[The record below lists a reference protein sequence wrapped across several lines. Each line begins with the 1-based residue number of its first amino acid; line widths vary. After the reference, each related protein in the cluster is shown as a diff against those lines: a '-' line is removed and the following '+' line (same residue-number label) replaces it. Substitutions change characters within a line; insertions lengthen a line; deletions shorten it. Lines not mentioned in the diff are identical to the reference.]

1 MYSDIESYEFLPM
14 SDEHQSTKR
23 TRLDN
28 FNSTMSSFPASS
40 SGALFETSKQVS
52 KNYVPAEIRKDL
64 FFPSHKPI
72 NDKPIGDLH
81 NETKKPIKKLVIRT
95 LKVQPKLPDNFEE
108 ITWAKL
114 QAAIRAIHN
123 YQPVNDSLE
132 ELYKACENL
141 CLHKMAD
148 RLYSRLQE
156 ECESHLVKE
165 KEKLDCDNSDDEA
178 FLQVVD
184 RCWQAHCEQM

>member
-1 MYSDIESYEFLPM
+1 MPKRPTSPIVSSMASRQSTFDSFTQPITVIEHSG
-14 SDEHQSTKR
+14 DEHQSTKR
-23 TRLDN
+23 TRLDI
-28 FNSTMSSFPASS
+28 
-40 SGALFETSKQVS
+40 G
-52 KNYVPAEIRKDL
+52 KDL
-64 FFPSHKPI
+64 IFPSHKPI
-72 NDKPIGDLH
+72 TEKPIGEPH
-81 NETKKPIKKLVIRT
+81 NETKIPIKKLVIRT
-95 LKVQPKLPDNFEE
+95 LKDKPKLPDNFEE
-108 ITWAKL
+108 VTWAKL

-156 ECESHLVKE
+156 ECESHLLKE

-184 RCWQAHCEQM
+184 QCWQAHCKQMVAY